1 RVFHV
6 TGVQTCALPICRSSI
21 AIGLVFCIGKTH
33 RAYMSKTWATGA
45 INYHLLGKHR
55 RRAYP
60 PAVIAVQTAVNH
72 QRLAGFTVS
81 GATTHPVAWPLV
93 MAIFTRLYVH
103 LCQPFY
109 WDSKLSKD
117 M

>member
-81 GATTHPVAWPLV
+81 GATTIARASCRESDHTSVL
-93 MAIFTRLYVH
+93 
-103 LCQPFY
+103 
-109 WDSKLSKD
+109 
-117 M
+117 